1 MAKKGGTVTQDQTL
15 RSALET
21 IADSMVIWSSEG
33 KAVYA
38 SQSFLDAFDLQAS
51 EVEGRDRHSLETKW
65 SNRGVVTLSGFPHE
79 EIVTQKGRHFERQ
92 STPLPYGGQCDQF
105 RDLSAREEAQ
115 KTEKYLGVVIHDLR
129 APLANVRSYSS
140 LLLGRH
146 QVLDPK
152 VKRSVEVISRNADRA
167 LRLLQLF
174 FDSVRVQTG
183 ELEIERQPVSLS
195 NLLQEIVTALRPN
208 AAEKG
213 VEIKVSFPENTPS
226 IAGDG
231 SRLRYALAAFMD
243 FSIARSPPDQAVEL
257 RGEEQPAQVKLEF
270 TDYGPLLSAE
280 QRRIVFNPIEQTL
293 REKRLGNGFAVAVAH
308 SIIQAHGGRA
318 EIESAPS
325 KSSFSI
331 FFPR

>member
-1 MAKKGGTVTQDQTL
+1 MTQDQTL
-15 RSALET
+15 KSALET
-21 IADSMVIWSSEG
+21 IAESVVIWSSEG

-38 SQSFLDAFDLQAS
+38 SQSFLDAFDLHAS
-51 EVEGRDRHSLETKW
+51 EVEGRDRRSLETTW
-65 SNRGVVTLSGFPHE
+65 SNRGVITLSGLPHE
-79 EIVTQKGRHFERQ
+79 EIVTRKGRHFERH

-105 RDLSAREEAQ
+105 RDLSLREEAK
-115 KTEKYLGVVIHDLR
+115 KTEKFLGIVIHDLR

-152 VKRSVEVISRNADRA
+152 VKRSVEVITRNADRA

-174 FDSVRVQTG
+174 FDSVRAQTG
-183 ELEIERQPVSLS
+183 ELEVERQPV
-195 NLLQEIVTALRPN
+195 NLPNLVQEIVTTLRPN

-213 VEIKVSFPENTPS
+213 VEIKVSFPENTLS

-231 SRLRYALAAFMD
+231 PRLRYALAAFLD
-243 FSIARSPPDQAVEL
+243 FSIARSPPNQAVEL
-257 RGEEQPAQVKLEF
+257 HGERQSAQVKLKF
-270 TDYGPLLSAE
+270 TDFGPLLNTE
-280 QRRIVFNPIEQTL
+280 QRRTIFDPIEQAL
-293 REKRLGNGFAVAVAH
+293 REKRLGTGFAVAVAH
-308 SIIQAHGGRA
+308 SVVQVHGGRA

-325 KSSFSI
+325 QSSFSI